1 MRILLLAV
9 AIALPW
15 SAGGQITPS
24 PVATF
29 LGEDAEDMAGRPAY
43 VGDVN
48 GDGLDDFVIKSS
60 SNAAGGI
67 QSGQVYILFGKLSG
81 WQIDTTLDQ
90 ADASFVGQEW
100 DEIGSWPT
108 GAGDVNAD
116 GYDDFLFAGSAT
128 DSGEIYLVLGRNTGW
143 QMGAPLDSVDVSIV
157 GDEENEWL
165 QYTAGGGDVNGDG
178 FDDFLIASHYNSDA
192 APGAGKVFLFFG
204 RTNGWVTEVG
214 LDWSDASFLGEVA
227 LDSAGCKTAAG
238 GDVNGDGF
246 DDALIGATFNSEAG
260 TFNGKAYLV
269 FGGDT
274 GWEPDLFLGHAEASF
289 VGERS
294 YQYIGNPLGIVDDVN
309 GDGFADILLS
319 ANGDD
324 ENGTNA
330 GQVYLILGRAIGWI
344 PSMDLALADAS
355 FLGEG
360 AGDNSGGS
368 VSGAGDMNGDGYGD
382 LLIGAPYND
391 EAGSD
396 AGKVHVLFGR
406 NSGWSMDMPLSAA
419 DGMIWGDSPGD
430 SLSKIAGGGDIDGD
444 GFGDVLANT
453 PYNDEG
459 GQDSGQTYLYLGG
472 FWDADLDGHMVNEG
486 DCDDSD
492 STVYPGAPE
501 LCDGLDNDCDP
512 ATDEDEDGDGD
523 GHRLCEDCDDGNPDV
538 HPDAEELCNET
549 DDDCDPL
556 TDEILDSDGDGQSIC
571 DGDCDDTDSTVYLDA
586 PELCDGIDN
595 DCDDVVDDDTDVDV
609 DGDGYSA
616 CEGDCQPL
624 DDSIHPGAE
633 ELCDGIDNDC
643 DGTDPQD
650 ELDDLDLDG
659 WTACEG
665 DCDNDDPLVNPGA
678 DDDNCDGEDTD
689 CDGVISADESDTDED
704 GWRPCEGDCD
714 DDDSAIHPEA
724 EELCD
729 GVDND
734 CNGAVD
740 EGCVEEDDD
749 SAPQL
754 DDDDEPTDC
763 ECRITGPAAIEP
775 HGAAFL
781 LLLPV
786 ALAIHRRS
794 RIPTRRP

>member
-1 MRILLLAV
+1 M
-9 AIALPW
+9 
-15 SAGGQITPS
+15 
-24 PVATF
+24 
-29 LGEDAEDMAGRPAY
+29 
-43 VGDVN
+43 VGDIN
-48 GDGLDDFVIKSS
+48 GDGYDDFVIEAS
-60 SNAAGGI
+60 SNNVGGYR
-67 QSGQVYILFGKLSG
+67 SGQLYILFGKALG
-81 WQIDTTLDQ
+81 WQLDVSLDQ
-90 ADASFVGQEW
+90 TDASFIGQEW

-108 GAGDVNAD
+108 AAGDVNGD
-116 GYDDFLFAGSAT
+116 GLDDFLFSGCVT
-128 DSGEIYLVLGRNTGW
+128 ETGEIYLVLGRNTGW
-143 QMGAPLDSVDVSIV
+143 QLGAPLDATDTAIV
-157 GDEENEWL
+157 GDIANDPL
-165 QYTAGGGDVNGDG
+165 IYTAGGGDMNGDG
-178 FDDFLIASHYNSDA
+178 FDDFLVASHSNDDVA
-192 APGAGKVFLFFG
+192 AGAGKVFLFFG
-204 RTNGWVTEVG
+204 REIGWVSEIG
-214 LDWSDASFLGEVA
+214 LDSSDASLLGEAA
-227 LDSAGCKTAAG
+227 LDNAGCKTAAG

-246 DDALIGATFNSEAG
+246 DDALIGASSNDEAG
-260 TFNGKAYLV
+260 TYAGKAYLV
-269 FGGDT
+269 FGTST
-274 GWEPDLFLGHAEASF
+274 GWEQDLYLGHVEASF
-289 VGERS
+289 VGERP
-294 YQYIGNPLGIVDDVN
+294 YQCIGNPLDIIDDVN
-309 GDGFADILLS
+309 GDGLADVLLS
-319 ANGDD
+319 ADGDD
-324 ENGTNA
+324 ESGANA
-330 GQVYLILGRAIGWI
+330 GQVYLVLGRSTGWVS
-344 PSMDLALADAS
+344 SMDLAYADAS
-355 FLGEG
+355 FLGES
-360 AGDNSGGS
+360 AGDNAGTS
-368 VSGAGDMNGDGYGD
+368 VSSAGDVDDDGYND
-382 LLIGAPYND
+382 LLIGAQYND
-391 EAGSD
+391 ENGVDS
-396 AGKVHVLFGR
+396 GKAYLVLGK
-406 NSGWSMDMPLSAA
+406 NSGWSMDIQLSLA
-419 DGMIWGDSPGD
+419 DGMVWGENSDD
-430 SLSKIAGGGDIDGD
+430 MFCLLAGGGDVDGD
-444 GFGDVLANT
+444 GYDDFLVNSLFNSENGL
-453 PYNDEG
+453 E
-459 GQDSGQTYLYLGG
+459 SGQTYLYLGG
-472 FWDADLDGHMVNEG
+472 NWDEDLDGHMVNEG
-486 DCDDSD
+486 DCDDGD

-501 LCDGLDNDCDP
+501 LCDGIDNDCDHT
-512 ATDEDEDGDGD
+512 TDENEDIDGDGY
-523 GHRLCEDCDDGNPDV
+523 RLCDDCDDGNQDI
-538 HPDAEELCNET
+538 HPDAEEICNEV
-549 DDDCDPL
+549 DDDCDPM
-556 TDEILDSDGDGQSIC
+556 TDETLDSDGDGLSIC
-571 DGDCDDTDSTVYLDA
+571 GGDCDDTEPAVYLDA